1 MCASAGVNMN
11 CVHVCVLGGVC
22 VRACVRACVCVCVYS
37 CVRVSNHAPARQIHH
52 HYHHH
57 HIIITTITVHGFRT
71 DVKFGI
77 HLPAILALFTL
88 QFRTLV
94 CRDFPCY
101 IPVRTADVSLT
112 WVSFN
117 TKED

>member
-11 CVHVCVLGGVC
+11 CVNVCV
-22 VRACVRACVCVCVYS
+22 CVCVCVYS
-37 CVRVSNHAPARQIHH
+37 CVRVSNHAPVRQSHQ

-57 HIIITTITVHGFRT
+57 QIIITVIALHGFRT

-77 HLPAILALFTL
+77 HLPTILALFTL
-88 QFRTLV
+88 QFRTHV

-101 IPVRTADVSLT
+101 IPVRTADVGLT

-117 TKED
+117 TKEDLLNVH